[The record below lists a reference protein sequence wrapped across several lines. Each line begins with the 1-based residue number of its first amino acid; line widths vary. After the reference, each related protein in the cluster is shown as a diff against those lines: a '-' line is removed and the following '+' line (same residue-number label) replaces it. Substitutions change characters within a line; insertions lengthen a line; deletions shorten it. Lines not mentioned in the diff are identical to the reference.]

1 MLKNIFWSL
10 IFFPDQVR
18 ETALPYAPEHKT
30 KTRKRIVECARIL
43 FNRHGFSEVS
53 IDTVMAEA
61 GLTRGGF
68 YNHFKNKDEL
78 YAEAVAS
85 FLNGRGKTWRDEA
98 GVDPVNGGP
107 QTVRD
112 MIESYLSTKHLGD
125 VEGQCP
131 MIALPSDVARA
142 TPEVQSAYEA
152 LLRAMIW
159 LFENNLPE
167 APARRDKAIGL
178 AALCVGGM
186 VLSRTIDD
194 DTLAEEIRNVSKS
207 LALQQLETGER
218 P

>member
-1 MLKNIFWSL
+1 
-10 IFFPDQVR
+10 
-18 ETALPYAPEHKT
+18 LPYSADHKSR
-30 KTRKRIVECARIL
+30 TRRRIVEHARIL

-53 IDTVMAEA
+53 IDTIMAEA

-68 YNHFKNKDEL
+68 YNHFRNKEEL

-107 QTVRD
+107 QTARD
-112 MIESYLSTKHLGD
+112 MIDSYLSAEHLGD
-125 VEGQCP
+125 LEGQCP

-142 TPEVQSAYEA
+142 TPEARDAYQA

-159 LFENNLPE
+159 LFENNLAE
-167 APARRDKAIGL
+167 GEGNRDKAIGL
-178 AALCVGGM
+178 AALCIGGM

-194 DTLAEEIRNVSKS
+194 AALAEEIRTVSKTI
-207 LALQQLETGER
+207 ALSQVEDS
-218 P
+218 

>member
-1 MLKNIFWSL
+1 M
-10 IFFPDQVR
+10 
-18 ETALPYAPEHKT
+18 PYSADHKS
-30 KTRKRIVECARIL
+30 KTRKRIVEHARIL

-68 YNHFKNKDEL
+68 YNHFKNKEEL
-78 YAEAVAS
+78 YAEAVTS
-85 FLNGRGKTWRDEA
+85 FLDGRGKTWRDEA

-107 QTVRD
+107 QTVKD
-112 MIESYLSTKHLGD
+112 MIDSYLSAKHLGD
-125 VEGQCP
+125 LEGQCP

-142 TPEVQSAYEA
+142 TTEVRCAYQA

-159 LFENNLPE
+159 LFENNLSDQGNK
-167 APARRDKAIGL
+167 RDRAISL

-194 DTLAEEIRNVSKS
+194 EHLAEEIRTVSRKT
-207 LALQQLETGER
+207 ALSQVDETQA
-218 P
+218 